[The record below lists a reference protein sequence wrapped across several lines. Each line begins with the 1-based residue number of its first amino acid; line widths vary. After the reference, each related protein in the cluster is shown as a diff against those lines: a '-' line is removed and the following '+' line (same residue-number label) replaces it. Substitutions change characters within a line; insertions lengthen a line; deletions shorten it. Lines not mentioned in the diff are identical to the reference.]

1 MICEEGDQFDPKRPD
16 PSKKLCA
23 AGNKNISDRSYP
35 QKLTK
40 EIRDIAIA
48 VGETKLAA
56 RLGLDVRAAELFYH
70 QPCMRDLKN
79 EYNRVIKLNAE
90 SKNSNDDSIKEDP
103 LANFA
108 ALETLRYH
116 ILESPL
122 NYFSCSELE
131 TVYIDKL
138 NAFGSGTSLHATRFV
153 SEFLEKHEDYLGIS
167 IIQKSWNTPY
177 QVLRKSTLKVS
188 LGTSDWC
195 DLLRSVVDPIRGEI
209 LERPPPS
216 DMADL
221 EVGEEVTVNKLKML
235 ITLLCDKDP
244 SCEK

>member
-1 MICEEGDQFDPKRPD
+1 MGKFWYFKKDETIENTEPVSGVETRQSSGSVVTTFGGMICEEGDQFDSKRPD

-23 AGNKNISDRSYP
+23 AGNKKISDRLYP

-40 EIRDIAIA
+40 EIHDIAIA

-90 SKNSNDDSIKEDP
+90 SNDDSIKEDP

-138 NAFGSGTSLHATRFV
+138 NAFGSGTSSFV
-153 SEFLEKHEDYLGIS
+153 SEFLEKHADYLGIS

-195 DLLRSVVDPIRGEI
+195 DLL
-209 LERPPPS
+209 
-216 DMADL
+216 
-221 EVGEEVTVNKLKML
+221 KY
-235 ITLLCDKDP
+235 
-244 SCEK
+244 